1 MFENDRK
8 IKKCDLHMHSYY
20 SDGILSPK
28 ELVEKAK
35 GAKLSFISI
44 TDHDCIK
51 AVKEVKI
58 NSYLGSL
65 ELIEGLELTTS
76 YYNDEVH
83 ILAYLVN
90 TKSDFFNKKID
101 EAYQIRQI
109 RFKEMVERL
118 ILEGVAIDKETILG
132 EVKDIAP
139 TRLHLAKYLLKIK
152 QVNSIY
158 EAFRRYLGPGKAGYI
173 CRSRFSSK
181 EAIDFIHR
189 CRGLAFLAH
198 PHKLIKQEWVDDFL
212 SFGIDGIEAVY
223 PTMSQKKQSFYREYA
238 LENNLLLSGGSD
250 FHQDFNKL
258 RGIGCVDVPYDWV
271 LKMKQ
276 RKKEMIALRSI

>member
-1 MFENDRK
+1 MFEKDKK
-8 IKKCDLHMHSYY
+8 IKRCDLHMHSYY
-20 SDGILSPK
+20 SDGVLSPH
-28 ELVEKAK
+28 ELVTSALE
-35 GAKLSFISI
+35 AKLSSIAI

-51 AVKEVKI
+51 AVEEVKKS
-58 NSYLGSL
+58 SYSASL

-76 YYNDEVH
+76 YYNSEIH
-83 ILAYLVN
+83 ILAYLVD
-90 TKSDFFNKKID
+90 TKSDFFNKNID

-132 EVKDIAP
+132 EVKNIAP

-173 CRSRFSSK
+173 CKSRFSSK

-198 PHKLIKQEWVDDFL
+198 PHKLIKQEWIDDFL

-223 PTMSQKKQSFYREYA
+223 PTMSQKEQFFYKEYA

-250 FHQDFNKL
+250 FHQDFDKS

-276 RKKEMIALRSI
+276 RKKEMIALKDI